1 MCRGPSPL
9 DQLQPARVRGATRQT
24 KLWRA
29 TLDEVQDAFLDGP
42 YKPCDLPNGCMVSP
56 RFGLQQKNKLR
67 PIDNFSASQVNG
79 ATDLQDKF
87 VEDAVDEIYSM
98 INAWIQDQAMDLSY
112 DMRKAHRQIA
122 IRKAH

>member
-24 KLWRA
+24 KLWRT
-29 TLDEVQDAFLDGP
+29 TLDEVQDAFLDG
-42 YKPCDLPNGCMVSP
+42 